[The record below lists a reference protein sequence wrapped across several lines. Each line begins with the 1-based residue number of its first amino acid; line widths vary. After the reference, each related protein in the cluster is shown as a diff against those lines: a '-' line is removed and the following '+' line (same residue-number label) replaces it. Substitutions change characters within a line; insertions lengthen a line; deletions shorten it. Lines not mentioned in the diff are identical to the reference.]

1 MLAKHNQYA
10 IARTYGIPYV
20 IVPSLEVLSVSDDA
34 LVIVEGFEG
43 RAVIDPPSEL
53 VKEYS
58 KKTNVLSEL
67 GDVLKNTRIEL
78 LRR

>member
-1 MLAKHNQYA
+1 MTSHVA
-10 IARTYGIPYV
+10 ILARTYGIPYV

-34 LVIVEGFEG
+34 LVIVDGFEG
-43 RAVIDPPSEL
+43 RAVINPPSEL
-53 VKEYS
+53 VEEYS

-67 GDVLKNTRIEL
+67 GDVLKNTHVEL